1 MTRLRYPP
9 ITRGALYSV
18 VFLFVLAVGF
28 GVGNLLWTAHLVGQA
43 DTRWCA
49 LLRDYPAPRLPPH
62 ATTLEVRRQA
72 DYLALRRSLGCGPV
86 PARSRARGR

>member
-1 MTRLRYPP
+1 MTPLRYPP

-28 GVGNLLWTAHLVGQA
+28 GVGNLLWTAHLVGQSG
-43 DTRWCA
+43 TRWCA
-49 LLRDYPAPRLPPH
+49 LFRDYPAPRLPPH
-62 ATTLEVRRQA
+62 ATAIERRRA
-72 DYLALRRSLGCGPV
+72 DDYLQLRRSLGCGPV